1 MGGKAA
7 HYHFCYTTIYP
18 FILHPLRLY
27 ACIQSS
33 LKRGSVY
40 VKSFDILFSHSS
52 LIAQPQRFPQGVARL
67 SLQRAA
73 ELGDNAIR
81 AFKTSL
87 LPYINISSVY
97 WIWPGAKV
105 QRQISF
111 LQLHVSQFLSAGGSF
126 LGEEPL
132 KQGFVSDRNIENRT
146 ISFQPNSRQ
155 ANRAAQPIPALSPS
169 CIYVE
174 KVLCVDS

>member
-1 MGGKAA
+1 MIIIYFSQFTCTEDTHAFMIKDFWYNSQMDMGGKAA

-111 LQLHVSQFLSAGGSF
+111 LQLHVSQFLIV
-126 LGEEPL
+126 L
-132 KQGFVSDRNIENRT
+132 
-146 ISFQPNSRQ
+146 
-155 ANRAAQPIPALSPS
+155 
-169 CIYVE
+169 VE
-174 KVLCVDS
+174 VF